1 MMHVLLLIQ
10 EKQPKKTLKKSSIKL
25 CKGGEFMNNDE
36 RLQKIMGLGK
46 ESSKKTYYP
55 DFKNNLKQLSQ
66 EKEKLEAM
74 FNNAING
81 IIRIELDG
89 KIIASNKSSTKL
101 LQEIF
106 PNFSINNTNALDIF
120 GKELWEEVKEKTLKT
135 RKIDMIEFVVPS
147 KVKNYWLQLNMI
159 YQSPLGIEPYFEAFF
174 QDVTIKKEYELQLTN
189 MNKLL
194 EKKVDERTKD
204 LEDFAYI
211 ISHDLKAPLRAI
223 NQLSNWILEDYEKTL
238 DDEGKNILHL
248 MEDRISTMESLING
262 VLEYSRIGRN
272 QEASSY
278 VYFEKLLNEITKTFS
293 IEKNIVFEINNN
305 ISILKGNK
313 TKFVQVYQ
321 NLISNAIKYMDKPKG
336 IITLTTHTNPTNY
349 ILIVKDNGSG
359 IEEKFLPHI
368 FEIFNTAGR
377 ETTKRSTGIGLSIV
391 KKIIDSFDGSIQVNS
406 VVKEG
411 TEFIITIPK
420 REEYL

>member
-1 MMHVLLLIQ
+1 MHVLLLIQ

-89 KIIASNKSSTKL
+89 KIIASNKSSTRL

-106 PNFSINNTNALDIF
+106 PNFSINTTNALDIF

-278 VYFEKLLNEITKTFS
+278 VYFEKLLNAPAAITTF
-293 IEKNIVFEINNN
+293 
-305 ISILKGNK
+305 L
-313 TKFVQVYQ
+313 
-321 NLISNAIKYMDKPKG
+321 A
-336 IITLTTHTNPTNY
+336 
-349 ILIVKDNGSG
+349 
-359 IEEKFLPHI
+359 
-368 FEIFNTAGR
+368 
-377 ETTKRSTGIGLSIV
+377 
-391 KKIIDSFDGSIQVNS
+391 
-406 VVKEG
+406 
-411 TEFIITIPK
+411 
-420 REEYL
+420 